1 MQKAEAQHNQTQ
13 NQSVQRRGGNAALES
28 PQSEQIAQFEAMA
41 EASPQAD
48 KLAQLAAMMN
58 GSPRMAAQRKAAGI
72 IHNSPYVTAQRQRL
86 DSLAVTMAQQ
96 AQGRVKPTMQL
107 KKDPAV
113 YDFGDGESGVTT
125 STKVIAP
132 KNGPKGLFKYRYG
145 SNYVIDSFNGT
156 NIAEPDAAKGTEYE
170 GLDTP
175 NISVAVSKHDLAAD
189 YGDGGLNEDE
199 IKHGGRPKHFR
210 HADKASGIDRTN
222 KYTWHH
228 LQELGK
234 MELIDMNVHGAMW
247 HYGGIAGWEGSLHT
261 SNESDDDP
269 S

>member
-1 MQKAEAQHNQTQ
+1 MQKVEAQHN
-13 NQSVQRRGGNAALES
+13 NDPKRPAQRKGKGTSLES
-28 PQSEQIAQFEAMA
+28 PQGEQIAQLEAMA
-41 EASPQAD
+41 VSSPQAVQ
-48 KLAQLAAMMN
+48 LVQLAAMVSN
-58 GSPRMAAQRKAAGI
+58 GSRMAAQRKAAGI
-72 IHNSPYVTAQRQRL
+72 IHNSPNLTAQCQRL
-86 DSLAVTMAQQ
+86 DSLAVTMLKQ
-96 AQGRVKPTMQL
+96 AQGGVKQTMQL
-107 KKDPAV
+107 KKDPAI

-132 KNGPKGLFKYRYG
+132 KNGSKGLFKYRYG

-156 NIAEPDAAKGTEYE
+156 NIAEADTANGTEYE
-170 GLDTP
+170 GLGTP
-175 NISVAVSKHDLAAD
+175 NISVAVSKHNLAAD
-189 YGDGGLNEDE
+189 YGDGGLSEEE
-199 IKHGGRPKHFR
+199 IKKGGRPKHFR

-247 HYGGIAGWEGSLHT
+247 HYGGIAGWDASLH
-261 SNESDDDP
+261 SPDASDDDP